1 MNMNETMSDTADTA
15 VAKVRP
21 MMDRVSKMAS
31 EAADK
36 AYEMKGQAKDWIGS
50 NAEVVSAK
58 QKEMVEDASKYIA
71 ANPLKA
77 IGIAVVAALVVG
89 RLMK

>member
-21 MMDRVSKMAS
+21 MMDKLSTMAS
-31 EAADK
+31 QAADK
-36 AYEMKGQAKDWIGS
+36 AYDMKGQAKEWMGS
-50 NAEVVSAK
+50 KTEEMTAR
-58 QKEMVEDASKYIA
+58 QKEMVEQASKYIS
-71 ANPLKA
+71 ANPFKA
-77 IGIAVVAALVVG
+77 LAMAVLAALVVG

>member
-21 MMDRVSKMAS
+21 MMDRISTMAS
-31 EAADK
+31 DAADK
-36 AYEMKGQAKDWIGS
+36 AYDMKSQAKDWLNT
-50 NAEVVSAK
+50 NADVVTAK
-58 QKEMVEDASKYIA
+58 QKEMIDDASKYIS